1 MKTNG
6 FRGFAK
12 RTERGVNFRIRAM
25 RPMPAPI
32 YMSVVADLFDPTR
45 ERDYFRYLT
54 KIPAADVMSPAD
66 YAVRFRKNSLTGS

>member
-1 MKTNG
+1 MKTKG
-6 FRGFAK
+6 FRGYAK

-32 YMSVVADLFDPTR
+32 YMALVADMGGDPTQ

-54 KIPAADVMSPAD
+54 KIPAAEVLSPAD
-66 YAVRFRKNSLTGS
+66 YAIRFRKAA